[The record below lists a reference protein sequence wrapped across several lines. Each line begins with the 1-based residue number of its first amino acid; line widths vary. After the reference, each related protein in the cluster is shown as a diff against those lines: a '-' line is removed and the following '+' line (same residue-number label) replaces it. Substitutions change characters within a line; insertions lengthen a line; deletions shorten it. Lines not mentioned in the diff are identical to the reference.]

1 MASKASKGSPGGR
14 TAVFLRGINVGT
26 GNRIA
31 MKDLARVVES
41 VGASEVRTLL
51 NSGNVVCTSPV
62 AADALAASVAA
73 ALREQVGLA
82 VDVVARTAD
91 EIDAVLALDPLG
103 RIADNP
109 SRYLVTFLEAPP
121 SAEAVARLEAADTG
135 DDVWELHGRE
145 LYFWLPAGVADS
157 PVQKLLM
164 KKVLGVTWTGRN
176 WATVQKVQAAL
187 RG

>member
-1 MASKASKGSPGGR
+1 MAAKGAAGGR

-31 MKDLARVVES
+31 MKDLARIVES
-41 VGASEVRTLL
+41 VGATEVRTLL

-62 AADALAASVAA
+62 APATLAASVAA
-73 ALREQVGLA
+73 ALREQAGLG
-82 VDVVARTAD
+82 VDVVARSAA

-103 RIADNP
+103 AIADNP
-109 SRYLVTFLEAPP
+109 SRYLVTFLEKEPGAD
-121 SAEAVARLEAADTG
+121 AVAALEAADTG
-135 DDVWELHGRE
+135 RDVWELHGRE
-145 LYFWLPAGVADS
+145 LYFWLPDGVADS
-157 PVQKLLM
+157 AVQKLLM

>member
-1 MASKASKGSPGGR
+1 MAHR

-31 MKDLARVVES
+31 MTDLARVVGS
-41 VGASEVRTLL
+41 VGATDVRTLL
-51 NSGNVVCTSPV
+51 NSGNVVCTSRLAPEP
-62 AADALAASVAA
+62 LAAAVAS

-82 VDVVARTAD
+82 VDVVARSTDA
-91 EIDAVLALDPLG
+91 IDAVVALDPLG
-103 RIADNP
+103 HLADNP
-109 SRYLVTFLEAPP
+109 SRYLVTFLEAEPAP
-121 SAEAVARLEAADTG
+121 EAVARLEAADTG

-145 LYFWLPAGVADS
+145 LYFWLPSGVADS
-157 PVQKLLM
+157 AVQKLLM

-176 WATVQKVQAAL
+176 WSTVLKVQAAL